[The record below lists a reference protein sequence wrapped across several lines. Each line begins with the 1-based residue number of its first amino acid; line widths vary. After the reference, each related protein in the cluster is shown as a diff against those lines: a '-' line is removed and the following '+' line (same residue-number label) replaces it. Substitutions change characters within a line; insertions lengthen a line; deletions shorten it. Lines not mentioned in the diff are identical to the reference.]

1 VSTPSAGTQS
11 VSTCCSTRGYPVMP
25 EPPAPSKFG
34 TVKVAEGD
42 TLYRI
47 AKRVYG
53 DGSRWS
59 EIATL
64 NNLSDGKALKPGRE
78 LKYALAR

>member
-1 VSTPSAGTQS
+1 
-11 VSTCCSTRGYPVMP
+11 M
-25 EPPAPSKFG
+25 PPATEQPKFG

-59 EIATL
+59 EIAAL
-64 NNLSDGKALKPGRE
+64 NNLGDGKSLKPGRE